1 MAWYTFKTNQ
11 EISRATLRPFL
22 NVTSRQLTPGVPSRD
37 SKTGVIGPPVG
48 GFVNIIMQN
57 LGSTPAYDVEYEV
70 RDQHFTCVAL
80 DHKLA
85 IAPHHTIE
93 HRTFCEAPLPLNT
106 NGVFYPQCK
115 VLYRDGYQQKFDE
128 PCRIAV
134 QVGLPFAPD
143 AMMMKPEL

>member
-1 MAWYTFKTNQ
+1 MPFGLYNPALVSFG
-11 EISRATLRPFL
+11 EIEQLKRPQRTEKLPAMWHSGHQSPGERPRPFAPNLRHTPFL

-48 GFVNIIMQN
+48 GFVNIMQN

-93 HRTFCEAPLPLNT
+93 HRTFCEAR
-106 NGVFYPQCK
+106 
-115 VLYRDGYQQKFDE
+115 YR
-128 PCRIAV
+128 
-134 QVGLPFAPD
+134 
-143 AMMMKPEL
+143 